1 MWKNFVDSGFVKYA
15 LQNRLLV
22 SRNNYRMEFSILVHC
37 VRRWTSWV
45 HIIWWWLFCY
55 LPSRL
60 RKQTKQSVQKGPWFF
75 EIWLNWP
82 PNGENPSILIY
93 YKTSIN
99 SLDKMRYV
107 FEFQIELKVKL
118 VSLELLRWLHV
129 YSGRLGVIVV
139 DLCYF
144 AHYQND

>member
-1 MWKNFVDSGFVKYA
+1 MEKFRRFRIHEIRSAKQF
-15 LQNRLLV
+15 LV
-22 SRNNYRMEFSILVHC
+22 SPNNYRMEFLILVHC

-60 RKQTKQSVQKGPWFF
+60 RKQEKQSVQKGPWFF

-107 FEFQIELKVKL
+107 FEFQIELKLIHLKINPFSFL
-118 VSLELLRWLHV
+118 PPRSTRI
-129 YSGRLGVIVV
+129 Y
-139 DLCYF
+139 
-144 AHYQND
+144 